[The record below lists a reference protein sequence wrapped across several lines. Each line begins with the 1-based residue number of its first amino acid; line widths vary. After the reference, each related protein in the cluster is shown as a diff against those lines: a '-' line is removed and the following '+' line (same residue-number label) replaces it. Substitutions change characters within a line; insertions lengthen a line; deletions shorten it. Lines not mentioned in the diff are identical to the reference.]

1 MSISLD
7 SITFPDIPNLDAPKH
22 NSDGSSKLIETD
34 TYGSVVPLALVV
46 VLIIILAYFVL
57 FSSIGSNNIPTN
69 EDNSS
74 NKTIGLLVMGVV
86 ILLLLLNG
94 AAYIFSVDIVA
105 SIKNIFSPQTN
116 IDIEVKN
123 NDLIPSSS
131 GDSIIKKK
139 EVFHVSDNKY
149 NYENAKAICAAYDG
163 RLASYNEISDAYE
176 DGADWCGYGW
186 SKDQMALFPTQE
198 EKWKKLKKIEGHEND
213 CGRPGINGGFIDNPN
228 VRFGANC
235 YGFKPDITKEEADNM
250 RNQELYPK
258 TKKEIAFDRKV
269 DYWREKLP
277 DIMVSPFNS
286 DNWSVV

>member
-34 TYGSVVPLALVV
+34 TYGYVVPLALVV

-123 NDLIPSSS
+123 NDLIPVFVHSHH
-131 GDSIIKKK
+131 IHQH
-139 EVFHVSDNKY
+139 EV
-149 NYENAKAICAAYDG
+149 
-163 RLASYNEISDAYE
+163 
-176 DGADWCGYGW
+176 
-186 SKDQMALFPTQE
+186 E
-198 EKWKKLKKIEGHEND
+198 EEFGVKTPIY
-213 CGRPGINGGFIDNPN
+213 IDHL
-228 VRFGANC
+228 VCF
-235 YGFKPDITKEEADNM
+235 
-250 RNQELYPK
+250 
-258 TKKEIAFDRKV
+258 
-269 DYWREKLP
+269 
-277 DIMVSPFNS
+277 
-286 DNWSVV
+286 